1 MGNPRKIFILSGVIG
16 ALSALF
22 VVFISS
28 WVVDS
33 KPSKEDNQAYLE
45 HVNDKYRIYSLP
57 LPESANFCG
66 EAAPLDQ
73 WDVAEKMDREL
84 LVNTYWHSNTLL
96 SIKRSYRWFPVIES
110 ILKEEGV
117 PDDFKYLSLIES
129 GFVNAVSP
137 SGAVGFWQFLP
148 ETAKQYG
155 LEVNDEV
162 DERYHIEKSTRAA
175 CRYFKEAYAKFG
187 TWSMVAA
194 SYNMGMGG
202 VQKQMGRQNGNDYY
216 QLLLN
221 EETARYVFR
230 ILAMKEIV
238 NNADRYGFVIRPA
251 DLYDPIPVTTVTIS
265 TEIKDFAEFAAQNG
279 INYKTLKLHNPWLRQ
294 SFLTNKSGKSYEVK
308 LPA

>member
-1 MGNPRKIFILSGVIG
+1 MGNPRKIFILSGFIG
-16 ALSALF
+16 ALSALL

-28 WVVDS
+28 WVVGS
-33 KPSKEDNQAYLE
+33 KPSKADNEAYLQ

-66 EAAPLDQ
+66 EPAPLDQ

-96 SIKRSYRWFPVIES
+96 SIKRSYRWFPIIEP

-129 GFVNAVSP
+129 GYVNAVSP

-148 ETAKQYG
+148 ETGKQYG
-155 LEVNDEV
+155 LEINEEV
-162 DERYHIEKSTRAA
+162 DERYHVEKSTRAA

-202 VQKQMGRQNGNDYY
+202 VQKQIGRQNGNDYY

-251 DLYDPIPVTTVTIS
+251 DLYEPIPVTTTTIS
-265 TEIKDFAEFAAQNG
+265 TEIEDFAEFAAQNG

-294 SFLTNKSGKSYEVK
+294 NYLTNKNGKIYEIK